1 MELTISGA
9 KIFAATGGKPFV
21 PGQPTVVFVHGAG
34 MDHTVW
40 TLQTRWF
47 AHHGRNV
54 LAVDLPGHGRSDGT
68 PLASIA
74 AMADFIPALLDAA
87 GAKDAALVGHSMG
100 ALVALEAAARHAS
113 RVRALGLLGI
123 AATMPVH
130 PKLLEAAAAN
140 DPAAGAMIVEW
151 GFGARAQIGG
161 ATAPGAW
168 MTGSGAQLL
177 ARSRPGVLSADLA
190 ACNAYQGA
198 AAAAATLA
206 CPTLYLL
213 GAGDRMTPA
222 KAAQA
227 LIAVTKNAAVT
238 LLPETGHMAMV
249 ERPDAALDA
258 LAKIA

>member
-1 MELTISGA
+1 MELAISGL

-21 PGQPTVVFVHGAG
+21 PGQPTVVFLHGAG

-54 LAVDLPGHGRSDGT
+54 LAVDLPGHGRSNGS
-68 PLASIA
+68 PLASIE
-74 AMADFIPALLDAA
+74 AMADFVPALLDAA
-87 GAKDAALVGHSMG
+87 GATDAALVGHSMG
-100 ALVALEAAARHAS
+100 ALVALEATARHPA

-130 PKLLEAAAAN
+130 PKLLEAAAAD
-140 DPAAGAMIVEW
+140 DPAAGAMIVDW
-151 GFGARAQIGG
+151 GFGVRAQIGG

-168 MTGSGAQLL
+168 MTGSAAQLL

-190 ACNAYQGA
+190 ACNAYRGAVA
-198 AAAAATLA
+198 AAASLA

-222 KAAQA
+222 KAAQS
-227 LIAVTKNAAVT
+227 LIAATKFAAT
-238 LLPETGHMAMV
+238 TMLPETGHMAMV
-249 ERPDAALDA
+249 ERPDAVLDA
-258 LAKIA
+258 IAKIA

>member
-1 MELTISGA
+1 MDLDIAGA
-9 KIFAATGGKPFV
+9 KIFAATGGRAFV
-21 PGQPTVVFVHGAG
+21 PGQPSVVFLHGAG

-54 LAVDLPGHGRSDGT
+54 LAVDLPGHGRSDGAA
-68 PLASIA
+68 LESIE
-74 AMADFIPALLDAA
+74 AMADFVSAVLDAA
-87 GAKDAALVGHSMG
+87 GAADAALVGHSMG
-100 ALVALEAAARHAS
+100 ALVALEAASRHAP

-140 DPAAGAMIVEW
+140 DPAAAAMIVDW

-168 MTGSGAQLL
+168 MTGGGAQLL
-177 ARSRPGVLSADLA
+177 ARSRPGVLAADLG

-198 AAAAATLA
+198 AAAAAKLA

-222 KAAQA
+222 KAAQS
-227 LIAVTKNAAVT
+227 LIATTKNAVAT
-238 LLPETGHMAMV
+238 ILPETGHMAMV
-249 ERPDAALDA
+249 ERPDAVLDA
-258 LAKIA
+258 LAKFA

>member
-1 MELTISGA
+1 MEFAIAGA
-9 KIFAATGGKPFV
+9 AVFAATGGKAFV

-54 LAVDLPGHGRSDGT
+54 LAVDLPGHGRSGGEA
-68 PLASIA
+68 LESIA
-74 AMADFIPALLDAA
+74 AMADFIPRLLDAA
-87 GAKDAALVGHSMG
+87 GAADAALVGHSMG
-100 ALVALEAAARHAS
+100 ALVSLEAASRHAS

-140 DPAAGAMIVEW
+140 DPAAAAMIVDW
-151 GFGARAQIGG
+151 GFGGRAQIGG

-168 MTGSGAQLL
+168 MTGSGLRLL
-177 ARSRPGVLSADLA
+177 SRRRPGVLSADLA

-198 AAAAATLA
+198 AAAAAALV

-213 GAGDRMTPA
+213 GSGDRMTPA
-222 KAAQA
+222 KAAQS
-227 LIAVTKNAAVT
+227 LISATKNATATV
-238 LLPETGHMAMV
+238 LAETGHMAMV
-249 ERPDAALDA
+249 ERPDAVLDA
-258 LAKIA
+258 LAKFA